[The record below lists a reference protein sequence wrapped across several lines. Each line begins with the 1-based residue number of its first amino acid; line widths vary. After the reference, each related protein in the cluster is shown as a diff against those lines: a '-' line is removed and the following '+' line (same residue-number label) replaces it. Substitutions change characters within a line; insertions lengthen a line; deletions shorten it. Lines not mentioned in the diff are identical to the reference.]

1 MNDVDVLVVGAGA
14 LGLACAARLAEAG
27 HGVLVAERER
37 LVGSHTSSRNSEVIH
52 AGLYYPPGSL
62 KADLCLE
69 GRERLYAWCA
79 RHGVGHRR
87 IGKLLVA
94 VEENERERLQ
104 ALAANARACG
114 VDDLMPLDGTTLRAL
129 EPQVRGV
136 AALLSPSTGIIDSH
150 AYLQSLQ
157 AVAERHGAQLA
168 LDTRVDRLERHAGG
182 WRAEGQSVGE
192 AFRLRAG
199 WVVNAGGLFAQALA
213 QRTEGLDPRLVPA
226 LHLCQGRYFS
236 YSGRSPFRHL
246 VYPMPEA
253 RTAGLGIHATLD
265 LGGQLRFGPDVN
277 YVDNLDYR
285 VDESL
290 RPAFAQVISRYFPAS
305 ILGAW
310 PPATPASGPSSAGR
324 GNPPPTS
331 SSKPLPNTACPAWS
345 TCSAS
350 SRPASP
356 PAWRSPNGSL
366 AHSETRFRRAQGR
379 PGKTA
384 LLYSPAH
391 SPLPVQRIRP

>member
-94 VEENERERLQ
+94 VEENEREAPGPGGQRPRL
-104 ALAANARACG
+104 R
-114 VDDLMPLDGTTLRAL
+114 VDDLMPLDGAKLRAL

-199 WVVNAGGLFAQALA
+199 WVINAGGLFAQALA

-253 RTAGLGIHATLD
+253 RTTGLGIHATLD

-290 RPAFAQVISRYFPAS
+290 GPAFAQAISRYFPGIDPRRLA
-305 ILGAW
+305 A
-310 PPATPASGPSSAGR
+310 ATPASGPSSAGR
-324 GNPPPTS
+324 GTRRRLHHQTPAEHG
-331 SSKPLPNTACPAWS
+331 LPGLVNLFGIESPGLTA
-345 TCSAS
+345 
-350 SRPASP
+350 
-356 PAWRSPNGSL
+356 SL
-366 AHSETRFRRAQGR
+366 ALAERVARA
-379 PGKTA
+379 
-384 LLYSPAH
+384 L
-391 SPLPVQRIRP
+391 

>member
-226 LHLCQGRYFS
+226 MHLCQGRYFS

-290 RPAFAQVISRYFPAS
+290 RPAFAQVISRYFPGIDPRRLAAGYAG
-305 ILGAW
+305 IRPKLGG
-310 PPATPASGPSSAGR
+310 PGEPAADFIIQTPAEHG
-324 GNPPPTS
+324 
-331 SSKPLPNTACPAWS
+331 LPGLVNLFGIESPGLTA
-345 TCSAS
+345 
-350 SRPASP
+350 
-356 PAWRSPNGSL
+356 SL
-366 AHSETRFRRAQGR
+366 ALAERVARA
-379 PGKTA
+379 
-384 LLYSPAH
+384 L
-391 SPLPVQRIRP
+391 

>member
-94 VEENERERLQ
+94 VEENEREKLQ

-192 AFRLRAG
+192 AF
-199 WVVNAGGLFAQALA
+199 
-213 QRTEGLDPRLVPA
+213 
-226 LHLCQGRYFS
+226 
-236 YSGRSPFRHL
+236 
-246 VYPMPEA
+246 
-253 RTAGLGIHATLD
+253 
-265 LGGQLRFGPDVN
+265 QLRFGPDVN

-290 RPAFAQVISRYFPAS
+290 RPAFAQAISRYFPGIDPRRLAAGYAG
-305 ILGAW
+305 IRPKLGG
-310 PPATPASGPSSAGR
+310 PGEPAADFIIQTPAEHG
-324 GNPPPTS
+324 
-331 SSKPLPNTACPAWS
+331 LPGLVNLFGIESPGLTA
-345 TCSAS
+345 
-350 SRPASP
+350 
-356 PAWRSPNGSL
+356 SL
-366 AHSETRFRRAQGR
+366 ALAERVARA
-379 PGKTA
+379 
-384 LLYSPAH
+384 L
-391 SPLPVQRIRP
+391 

>member
-69 GRERLYAWCA
+69 GRERLYSWCA

-94 VEENERERLQ
+94 VEENEREKLQ

-114 VDDLMPLDGTTLRAL
+114 VDDLMPLDGAKLRAL

-168 LDTRVDRLERHAGG
+168 LDTRVDRLERHADG

-199 WVVNAGGLFAQALA
+199 WVINAGGL
-213 QRTEGLDPRLVPA
+213 PRRWRNAPK
-226 LHLCQGRYFS
+226 
-236 YSGRSPFRHL
+236 
-246 VYPMPEA
+246 
-253 RTAGLGIHATLD
+253 
-265 LGGQLRFGPDVN
+265 
-277 YVDNLDYR
+277 
-285 VDESL
+285 
-290 RPAFAQVISRYFPAS
+290 AS
-305 ILGAW
+305 IRAWCRRCTCARGAIS
-310 PPATPASGPSSAGR
+310 PTAAARRSAT
-324 GNPPPTS
+324 
-331 SSKPLPNTACPAWS
+331 WS
-345 TCSAS
+345 TRCPRRAPPGSAS
-350 SRPASP
+350 TPPSTSAASCASVP
-356 PAWRSPNGSL
+356 
-366 AHSETRFRRAQGR
+366 T
-379 PGKTA
+379 
-384 LLYSPAH
+384 
-391 SPLPVQRIRP
+391 

>member
-1 MNDVDVLVVGAGA
+1 M
-14 LGLACAARLAEAG
+14 
-27 HGVLVAERER
+27 
-37 LVGSHTSSRNSEVIH
+37 
-52 AGLYYPPGSL
+52 
-62 KADLCLE
+62 
-69 GRERLYAWCA
+69 
-79 RHGVGHRR
+79 
-87 IGKLLVA
+87 
-94 VEENERERLQ
+94 
-104 ALAANARACG
+104 
-114 VDDLMPLDGTTLRAL
+114 
-129 EPQVRGV
+129 
-136 AALLSPSTGIIDSH
+136 
-150 AYLQSLQ
+150 
-157 AVAERHGAQLA
+157 
-168 LDTRVDRLERHAGG
+168 
-182 WRAEGQSVGE
+182 
-192 AFRLRAG
+192 
-199 WVVNAGGLFAQALA
+199 VNAGGLFAQALA

-290 RPAFAQVISRYFPAS
+290 RPAFAQAISRYFPGIDPRHLAAGYAG
-305 ILGAW
+305 IRPKLG
-310 PPATPASGPSSAGR
+310 GP

-356 PAWRSPNGSL
+356 PAWRSPNGSP

-391 SPLPVQRIRP
+391 SPLPAQRIRP